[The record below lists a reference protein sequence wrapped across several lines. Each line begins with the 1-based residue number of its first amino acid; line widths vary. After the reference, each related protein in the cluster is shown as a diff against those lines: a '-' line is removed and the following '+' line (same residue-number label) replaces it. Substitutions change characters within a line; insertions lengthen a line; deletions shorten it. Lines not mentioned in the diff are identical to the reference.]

1 MRIYYLT
8 LSYQKVFR
16 RDLTVNCLFLT
27 FDGDIIDFHG
37 GIEDIELKKVKFVG
51 NPVERIQEDYLRI
64 LR

>member
-8 LSYQKVFR
+8 LSHQTVFR

>member
-1 MRIYYLT
+1 MWGAYSK
-8 LSYQKVFR
+8 LSKFFR

>member
-1 MRIYYLT
+1 MFL
-8 LSYQKVFR
+8 R

-27 FDGDIIDFHG
+27 FDGDIVDFHG

>member
-1 MRIYYLT
+1 MWGAYSK
-8 LSYQKVFR
+8 LSNLFR